1 MTQLGLHDEPP
12 KLRCPGTPKERPG
25 RRAHS
30 AVAAAVVATRHRRL
44 DNFRRR
50 RLFDYSG
57 AELRN
62 SVFLGLAAWHSASE
76 SLSLGAEIFHATP
89 DRPGAA
95 RLTGFNLG
103 AIYELGNER
112 RHRLLVSAG
121 AGILKRGATDRATL
135 FLGYQVTP

>member
-1 MTQLGLHDEPP
+1 MQRDIGDWTIFSG
-12 KLRCPGTPKERPG
+12 GG
-25 RRAHS
+25 YS
-30 AVAAAVVATRHRRL
+30 I
-44 DNFRRR
+44 N
-50 RLFDYSG
+50 SG

-62 SVFLGLAAWHSASE
+62 SVFLRLAAWHSASE
-76 SLSLGAEIFHATP
+76 SLSLGAEVFHATP

-121 AGILKRGATDRATL
+121 AGISVAPRIAPRFSLAIR
-135 FLGYQVTP
+135 